1 MKVWLPTI
9 RAGTG
14 ADVYAERMAAG
25 LERRGIQA
33 CVTWHNRCFE
43 LFPSLLGCVPLPPQT
58 DIILA
63 NSWYGYAFRRKGIKL
78 VITVYHCVHD
88 AAYAPFRSLLQ
99 KIYHDTWIYFHES
112 RSLKSADR
120 IVAISNYTAASVKK
134 IFTGCDPVV
143 IYPGID
149 TGFFRPGQRA
159 RNDGKFRL
167 LFVGTSSRRKGFDLL
182 APIMRR
188 LGDGFSL
195 SYTGHAPPGKHRGT
209 DNIRGLGKLSKDALL
224 LAYQECDA
232 LLFPTRFEGFG
243 YVVCEAMACG
253 KPVITSDNSSLPE
266 LVRHDVTGILCKTDD
281 IDAFVDAAR
290 LLAANPE
297 LAKRMG
303 EAGRERVLQNFTLE
317 KMTDAYIRL
326 YEEVLSS

>member
-25 LERRGIQA
+25 LERHGIQA
-33 CVTWHNRCFE
+33 CVTWHSRCFE
-43 LFPSLLGCVPLPPQT
+43 LLPSLLGCVPLPPQT

-63 NSWYGYAFRRKGIKL
+63 NSWYGYALKRQGIKL

-88 AAYAPFRSLLQ
+88 AAYAPYRSRLQ
-99 KIYHDTWIYFHES
+99 KMYHDAWIYSHES
-112 RSLKSADR
+112 CSLQAADR
-120 IVAISNYTAASVKK
+120 VVAISNYTAASVKR

-149 TGFFRPGQRA
+149 AGYFRPGQTVRH
-159 RNDGKFRL
+159 DGKFRL
-167 LFVGTSSRRKGFDLL
+167 LFAGTPSRRKGFDLL
-182 APIMRR
+182 APIMQR
-188 LGDGFSL
+188 LGDDFSL
-195 SYTGHAPPGKHRGT
+195 SYTGPASPGKHRGT
-209 DNIRGLGKLSKDALL
+209 DNIKGLGKLGQGALL

-243 YVVCEAMACG
+243 YAVCEAMACG

-266 LVRHDVTGILCKTDD
+266 LVQHNATGILCKTDD
-281 IDAFVDAAR
+281 IDAFVNAAR
-290 LLAANPE
+290 LLAANPV
-297 LAKRMG
+297 LAMRMG

-317 KMTDAYIRL
+317 KMTDNYIRL